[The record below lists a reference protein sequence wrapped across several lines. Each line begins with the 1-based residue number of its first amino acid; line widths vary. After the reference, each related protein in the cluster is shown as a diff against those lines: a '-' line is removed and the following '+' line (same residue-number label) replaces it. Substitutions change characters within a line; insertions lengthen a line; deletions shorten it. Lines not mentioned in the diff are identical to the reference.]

1 MVAYHQQLSEA
12 GVLLDRAGLRPSR
25 DGWRIRCSSGKRSVI
40 DGSFAKSRS

>member
-25 DGWRIRCSSGKRSVI
+25 DGWRLPLQQRQAQRH
-40 DGSFAKSRS
+40 